1 MINIENCRKNEVKSK
16 KYYLYKRRKTS
27 NVFDIF
33 NIVTYYKVMSLFIF
47 FIHTGYPLYDLN
59 YINFL
64 FLKKGDYDQW
74 GGSYRQLTP

>member
-1 MINIENCRKNEVKSK
+1 
-16 KYYLYKRRKTS
+16 
-27 NVFDIF
+27 
-33 NIVTYYKVMSLFIF
+33 MSLFIF